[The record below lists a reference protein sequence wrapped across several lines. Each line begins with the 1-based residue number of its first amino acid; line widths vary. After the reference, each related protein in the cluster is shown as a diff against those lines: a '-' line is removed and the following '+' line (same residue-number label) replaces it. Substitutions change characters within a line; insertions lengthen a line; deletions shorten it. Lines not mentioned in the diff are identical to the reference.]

1 MHIEAVGIKN
11 AVDIFCG
18 SHCSFAINSNG
29 KVFAWG
35 SNDWGQLGIGNRLT
49 TSIPTEVS
57 ELTDKSITMLA
68 SGVNHSIAL
77 NA

>member
-35 SNDWGQLGIGNRLT
+35 YNYWGRLGIGNSLN
-49 TSIPTEVS
+49 TSTPTEVS
-57 ELTDKSITMLA
+57 ELTGKSITMLA
-68 SGVNHSIAL
+68 SGDHHSIAL